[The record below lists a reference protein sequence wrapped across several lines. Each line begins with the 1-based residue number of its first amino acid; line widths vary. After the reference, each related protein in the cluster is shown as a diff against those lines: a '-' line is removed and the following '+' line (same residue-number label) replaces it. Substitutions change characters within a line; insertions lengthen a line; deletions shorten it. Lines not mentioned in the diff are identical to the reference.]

1 MQLDGTLDQFPLR
14 ELIEMVVYSSV
25 TGVLEMR
32 VGDEVG
38 QLFFRDGRPYHACA
52 GVQGGFDAVLAMFEQ
67 HHTPFRFVADST
79 SDGET
84 LWMDPWELIERG
96 ETQARLWAKV
106 RPHIPNLTWVP
117 SLCGTAGT
125 EHIHISEGAWPV
137 LAAVDGQRNVAQ
149 IAEALNMA
157 PLDTCV
163 ALISLLDQGL
173 VAIRQPRPGLLEP
186 RPLAP
191 EQQRD
196 GAPSTGDFFERL
208 MANLNLPDPLDQ
220 DATDPET
227 QIRTRSER
235 YVDDCK

>member
-25 TGVLEMR
+25 TGVLEVR
-32 VGDEVG
+32 VSDEVG
-38 QLFFRDGRPYHACA
+38 QIFFRDGHPYHARA
-52 GVQGGFDAVLAMFEQ
+52 GVRGGFDAVLAMFEQ
-67 HHTPFRFVADST
+67 HHAPFRFVADST

-96 ETQARLWAKV
+96 ELQARLWAQV

-117 SLCGTAGT
+117 SLCSTASA

-137 LAAVDGQRNVAQ
+137 LSSVDGQRSVAQ
-149 IAEALNMA
+149 IAEALNMM

-163 ALISLLDQGL
+163 ALVSLLEQGL

-186 RPLAP
+186 RRLAP
-191 EQQRD
+191 DLQRD
-196 GAPSTGDFFERL
+196 SAAPTGDFFERL
-208 MANLNLPDPLDQ
+208 MANINLPDPHDQ
-220 DATDPET
+220 DPTDQET